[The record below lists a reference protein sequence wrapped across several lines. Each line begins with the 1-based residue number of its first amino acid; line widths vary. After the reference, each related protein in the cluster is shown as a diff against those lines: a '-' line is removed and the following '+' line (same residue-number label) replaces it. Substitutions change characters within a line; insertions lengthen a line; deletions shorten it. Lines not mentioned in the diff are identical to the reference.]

1 MAQAE
6 ATKLAGAVSQD
17 GIAQLAGNLE
27 EIQST
32 LERIARALEAT
43 GSD

>member
-17 GIAQLAGNLE
+17 GLAQLAGTLE

-43 GSD
+43 GAD